1 MGQLR
6 IIRAL
11 QRAMSN
17 TTDTHKYFPLLKNN
31 SEKILLVSTM
41 EELFKKGYL
50 DSETTQAAFIKMCF
64 SRGLND
70 YLKEVAY
77 EG

>member
-1 MGQLR
+1 MDPLR
-6 IIRAL
+6 IIRDP
-11 QRAMSN
+11 QQAMSN
-17 TTDTHKYFPLLKNN
+17 TTDAHKYFPLLKNN
-31 SEKILLVSTM
+31 GEKILLVSTM
-41 EELFKKGYL
+41 EELLKKGYL
-50 DSETTQAAFIKMCF
+50 NSETTQAAFIKMCF